1 MPGHIKILDFI
12 RARVLQLST
21 NIELIV
27 MKATSTKKFLIVS
40 LLVMAVFSA
49 QHSNA
54 AESLSGYYSR
64 DGNNDSPSRTTR
76 NNIYIK
82 FFEDRWIGMLY
93 IPYLSGTSVES
104 SVIES
109 VFNKAKA
116 KTTGS
121 AYLRGKFG
129 HLEEAATVQFER
141 YGYLEDRVVFEC
153 GSLAPCTIRFDN
165 DYLELIKPG
174 VINEH
179 IIKYN
184 HVSSQ

>member
-1 MPGHIKILDFI
+1 
-12 RARVLQLST
+12 
-21 NIELIV
+21 
-27 MKATSTKKFLIVS
+27 MKATLTKKVLICT
-40 LLVMAVFSA
+40 LLLMAAFTA

-54 AESLSGYYSR
+54 GESLSGYYSR
-64 DGNNDSPSRTTR
+64 DGNNSSPSRTTR

-93 IPYLSGTSVES
+93 IPYPSATRVES
-104 SVIES
+104 SVIDK
-109 VFNKAKA
+109 VFIEAKT

-153 GSLAPCTIRFDN
+153 GSLSPCTIRFSE
-165 DYLELIKPG
+165 DYLELVKPG
-174 VINEH
+174 VITEH

-184 HVSSQ
+184 HVAIQ